1 MKKLVF
7 FLFAGLISASLLYTG
22 CSKDDEDVLENVD
35 FLTISPE
42 DIFLAPGQSQQFTVV
57 ATFLDGT
64 TRDVTTEVNWKSSN
78 TNVAT
83 VTATGLAT
91 GKAKGFAFIS
101 ASSGTYLSSTQ
112 MNVMSESEIE
122 RAKAMQDYNDNYLG
136 SENSSSGWTGSVTGC
151 NKGTISQASYD
162 KVIQRINYFRRLC
175 GLHDNI
181 TLKTE
186 YSEKCQMAAL
196 MFKAN
201 NTISHYP
208 PTNWLCY
215 HADGDEAAGKS
226 NIAIG
231 FHTSSAVSAYIE
243 DFGANNLSVGHRRW
257 LLFTKAN
264 AMGEGS
270 TDNTNAIWVFD
281 HLSSA
286 PAGTPAFVAYP
297 PKGYVPAP
305 LVFPRW
311 SLMIPGA
318 TFTNATV
325 TMKDAQGNTINCT
338 VIDKYTGGGL
348 AGDPAIVW
356 EPAGINTS
364 GPGDVKY
371 TVTVAGISGT
381 QTTVTYDVIIA
392 QPGTK
397 METEYEQIKRAN
409 PQARVE

>member
-1 MKKLVF
+1 MKKLF
-7 FLFAGLISASLLYTG
+7 FLLFAGLISASLLYTG

-35 FLTISPE
+35 FITVTPE
-42 DIFLAPGQSQQFTVV
+42 DVFLAPGQTQQFAAV

-64 TRDVTTEVNWKSSN
+64 SRDVTSEVTWKSSN

-83 VTATGLAT
+83 ITATGLAT
-91 GKAKGFAFIS
+91 GKTKGFAFIS
-101 ASSGTYLSSTQ
+101 ATSGTYLGSTQ
-112 MNVMSESEIE
+112 MNVMSESEIA

-136 SENSSSGWTGSVTGC
+136 SENPSPGWTGSVTGC

-175 GLHDNI
+175 GLADNI

-186 YSEKCQMAAL
+186 YSAKCQMAAL

-208 PTNWLCY
+208 PTTWLCY

-231 FHTSSAVSAYIE
+231 FHTSAAVSAYIE

-325 TMKDAQGNTINCT
+325 TMKDAQGNTINCN

-371 TVTVAGISGT
+371 TVTVAGITGP
-381 QTTVTYDVIIA
+381 QATVTYDVIIA

-397 METEYEQIKRAN
+397 LETEYERIKRAN